1 MPGGTSCVCACTCPN
16 SCPAATGSVR
26 DDRVHGRLHSCNR
39 TFPQEQA
46 QQAQARNAGT
56 GSQRRHRLATQAQA
70 RQIAG
75 TKQTTTEGAWPALPT
90 CLVCR
95 PLEC

>member
-56 GSQRRHRLATQAQA
+56 GSADRRDQADDNRRRLACFAYMPCLQA
-70 RQIAG
+70 
-75 TKQTTTEGAWPALPT
+75 T
-90 CLVCR
+90 
-95 PLEC
+95 